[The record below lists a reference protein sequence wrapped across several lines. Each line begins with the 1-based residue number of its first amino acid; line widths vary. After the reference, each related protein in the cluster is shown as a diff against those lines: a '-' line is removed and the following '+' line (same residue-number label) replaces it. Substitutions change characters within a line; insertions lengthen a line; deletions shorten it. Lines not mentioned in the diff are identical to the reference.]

1 MKNKYLVIFNSADWE
16 SISERVKEIAD
27 GWWYSISGSESIMLI
42 TTIEPMECSEIRD
55 KIKED
60 STASIT
66 VIGLY
71 TTGAAAACGIYAK
84 EKTWNWIK
92 NFCDSDGE
100 AIKKK
105 AISDEN
111 KNRFSLD
118 NAELNSKDNGI
129 GL

>member
-71 TTGAAAACGIYAK
+71 TTGAAATCGIYAK